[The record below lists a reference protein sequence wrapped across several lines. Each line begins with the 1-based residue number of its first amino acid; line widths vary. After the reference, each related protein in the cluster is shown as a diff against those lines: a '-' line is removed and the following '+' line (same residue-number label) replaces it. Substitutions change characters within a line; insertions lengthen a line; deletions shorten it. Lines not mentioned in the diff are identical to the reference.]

1 MQDKKQF
8 ITNISVIEPDV
19 KISLDKREWSDI
31 VGSTKVYFDNCV
43 RNLPFLDKKRFEK
56 LDEWCDEIIKTMS
69 KSSAPYAG
77 VDLTFEVSRYLLR
90 PIMLALAWNL
100 KFEKNTEDLNLVFDK
115 IKSQLKEQLT
125 DVSFNALFTPFFVE
139 QKNH

>member
-8 ITNISVIEPDV
+8 ITNVSVIEPDV
-19 KISLDKREWSDI
+19 KISLDKREWSDTR
-31 VGSTKVYFDNCV
+31 GATKVYMDKEGI
-43 RNLPFLDKKRFEK
+43 NLSFLDKNRFQK
-56 LDEWCDEIIKTMS
+56 LDETYYEIFKAMA

-77 VDLTFEVSRYLLR
+77 VNLTFEVSRYLLR